1 MKPTPPTAPRP
12 AVTTSTRRSFTSA
25 EETQAAPA
33 VDLSEYKVVH
43 ILGGPGAGKGTQGEK
58 IVAKYGCH
66 HFSAGDLLRAEV
78 ASGSEQGNEIDALMK
93 EGELVPQSVTISLLR
108 KAIETSENPELG
120 FLLDGFPRAIDQA
133 ETFEA
138 EVTKGKLMLWLD
150 CSEDTMTERLLK
162 RGETSGRADDNAE
175 AIKKRFHTYHEKT
188 GPVLDFFKADDRA
201 RVVDSNRDPEA
212 VFADVVAALDGVF
225 APREDNGP
233 VASTEDSAP
242 ESPADNKL
250 TESAA
255 NGNLLVEP
263 EPAANA
269 AQSLE
274 VKEATVDAAP
284 TDGLE
289 EKASADAV
297 EKAEAAP
304 SADGAPAAAANAE
317 EALTETATE
326 SAAAAVGIGSHP
338 EGGDDAVAKDEDAAG
353 GEEPAAPDGAAPA
366 AEEEQKDT
374 ATAAAAP
381 AAKEDEEQAAAV
393 EEAVA
398 PAADDAAAAPPPATD
413 EEQNDNAT
421 AAAAPATGEEE
432 QKDTATTAAA
442 EEEGVTADAAPSVE

>member
-1 MKPTPPTAPRP
+1 MERLEMERILLSSAGKMEAERGRTRVEKGKAYLDDFAIPHLFECVHVDLWAPQRIVVSTLLGLAYGEKTKGSSSSADRGSCFLEKYRNLPGGEGDKQYTWKTLFPRKKRGAQPPVSPSVEPLSAYSQLPAIASPTKDAPPEADVVKPTPPTAPRP
-12 AVTTSTRRSFTSA
+12 AVTTSTRRSFTST

-225 APREDNGP
+225 TPRE
-233 VASTEDSAP
+233 
-242 ESPADNKL
+242 
-250 TESAA
+250 
-255 NGNLLVEP
+255 
-263 EPAANA
+263 ANA
-269 AQSLE
+269 
-274 VKEATVDAAP
+274 T
-284 TDGLE
+284 
-289 EKASADAV
+289 
-297 EKAEAAP
+297 EAAP
-304 SADGAPAAAANAE
+304 AVDLSEYKVVHILGGPGAGKGTQGE
-317 EALTETATE
+317 K
-326 SAAAAVGIGSHP
+326 I
-338 EGGDDAVAKDEDAAG
+338 VAKY
-353 GEEPAAPDGAAPA
+353 
-366 AEEEQKDT
+366 
-374 ATAAAAP
+374 
-381 AAKEDEEQAAAV
+381 
-393 EEAVA
+393 
-398 PAADDAAAAPPPATD
+398 
-413 EEQNDNAT
+413 
-421 AAAAPATGEEE
+421 
-432 QKDTATTAAA
+432 
-442 EEEGVTADAAPSVE
+442 